1 MLITLLAR
9 VPFLCEHSIETMEM
23 TPMETYR
30 AILKGNRLEW
40 TDSQPTNLDAEQ
52 PVEVT
57 ILDTPG
63 DVDTTTQ
70 GQRMA
75 KALERLAASNALS
88 HIQDPSEWQ
97 RGIRKDRP
105 LPGREP

>member
-1 MLITLLAR
+1 
-9 VPFLCEHSIETMEM
+9 
-23 TPMETYR
+23 METYR

-40 TDSQPTNLDAEQ
+40 IESEPTHLDAEQ
-52 PVEVT
+52 QVEVK
-57 ILDTPG
+57 ILETPR

-75 KALERLAASNALS
+75 KALERLAAANALS
-88 HIQDPSEWQ
+88 DIQDPSQWQ
-97 RGIRKDRP
+97 REIRKDRP

>member
-1 MLITLLAR
+1 
-9 VPFLCEHSIETMEM
+9 
-23 TPMETYR
+23 METYR

-40 TDSQPTNLDAEQ
+40 IESEPTHLDAEQ

-63 DVDTTTQ
+63 DVDATTQ

-75 KALERLAASNALS
+75 KALERLAASNAFAD
-88 HIQDPSEWQ
+88 IKDPVAWQ
-97 RGIRKDRP
+97 REVRKDRP
-105 LPGREP
+105 LPGRDE

>member
-1 MLITLLAR
+1 
-9 VPFLCEHSIETMEM
+9 
-23 TPMETYR
+23 METYR
-30 AILKGNRLEW
+30 AILKGNRLQWVE
-40 TDSQPTNLDAEQ
+40 SEPTHLDVEQ
-52 PVEVT
+52 PVEVR

-63 DVDTTTQ
+63 DVDAATQ

-75 KALERLAASNALS
+75 KALERLAATDALS

-97 RGIRKDRP
+97 REIRKDRP

>member
-1 MLITLLAR
+1 
-9 VPFLCEHSIETMEM
+9 
-23 TPMETYR
+23 METYR

-40 TDSQPTNLDAEQ
+40 IEAAPEHLEAEQ

-57 ILDTPG
+57 ILDSPAEI
-63 DVDTTTQ
+63 DASTQ

-75 KALERLAASNALS
+75 EALERLAATNALS
-88 HIQDPSEWQ
+88 HIKDPSEWQ
-97 RGIRKDRP
+97 REIRKDRP

>member
-1 MLITLLAR
+1 
-9 VPFLCEHSIETMEM
+9 
-23 TPMETYR
+23 METYR

-40 TDSQPTNLDAEQ
+40 IESGPTNLDAEQ

-63 DVDTTTQ
+63 DVDATTQ

-75 KALERLAASNALS
+75 KALERLAAANGLS
-88 HIQDPSEWQ
+88 RIKDPSEWQ
-97 RGIRKDRP
+97 REIRKDRP

>member
-1 MLITLLAR
+1 
-9 VPFLCEHSIETMEM
+9 
-23 TPMETYR
+23 METYR

-40 TDSQPTNLDAEQ
+40 IESEPTHLHAEQ

-57 ILDTPG
+57 ILDTLG
-63 DVDTTTQ
+63 DVDMTTQ

-75 KALERLAASNALS
+75 KALERLAAANALS

-97 RGIRKDRP
+97 REIRKDRP